1 MDIKELKLEAEA
13 VSKEISDI
21 IIDGNY
27 SIRYLLYQ
35 IDYLKK
41 ILNTIKQEEK
51 NVQEE

>member
-21 IIDGNY
+21 IIHGKY
-27 SIRYLLYQ
+27 SIKYVLYQ

-41 ILNTIKQEEK
+41 DFKYNKARRK
-51 NVQEE
+51 NI